1 MNTTQGQI
9 VDLQVCLNG
18 LVEKSSAYT
27 DDMNELYRVSQ
38 QLDELIVRYYREY
51 SASASA

>member
-9 VDLQVCLNG
+9 VDLQVRLNG
-18 LVEKSSAYT
+18 LVENSSAYT
-27 DDMNELYRVSQ
+27 DDMIELYKVSQ

-51 SASASA
+51 KA